1 MLRLSVVGS
10 RIACNRVAVAYHARY
25 FAGASGSG
33 AAASGSGKAASG
45 AGKSVPPQ
53 NILKKEKEAAPEQN
67 TLKKSVFQGEGG
79 KLAERLYNIAVKVD
93 QADIFR
99 EELQR
104 LGHVLSNNAQFRE
117 YVGAIPT
124 EEIPEGDLTKALID
138 YLKFTGKTD
147 QLLAV
152 CKSFENGMRTLKNES
167 FLSLTVA
174 HEPDEELRANAV
186 KQLSNGNS
194 TVVLDITVDSS
205 ILGGY
210 ILRSDDKEL
219 DMSHRT
225 MLNVVKQS
233 VMNTLQ
239 DAFTDRLQAIRRD
252 LAQDKGVTDVEF
264 QKQIRTNL
272 AQFEEAMNLKL

>member
-1 MLRLSVVGS
+1 LSSIMLRLSVVGS

-25 FAGASGSG
+25 FA
-33 AAASGSGKAASG
+33 AASGS
-45 AGKSVPPQ
+45 GKSVPPQ
-53 NILKKEKEAAPEQN
+53 NILKKDATPEQNILKKDTAPEQN
-67 TLKKSVFQGEGG
+67 ILQKSVFQGEGG

-117 YVGAIPT
+117 HVVAIPT
-124 EEIPEGDLTKALID
+124 EEIPEGDLTRALID
-138 YLKFTGKTD
+138 YLKFSGKTD

-152 CKSFENGMRTLKNES
+152 CKSFENGMRNLKNES

-174 HEPDEELRANAV
+174 HEPDEELRANAI
-186 KQLSNGNS
+186 KQLSSGDS
-194 TVVLDITVDSS
+194 TVVLDITVDSR

-239 DAFTDRLQAIRRD
+239 DAFTDRIQAIRRD